1 MNLTSLWRY
10 DIFSSAVWCHVD
22 VSENGVSELYGTFVI
37 FGYPILR
44 QPHLQNWPWAWL
56 RKVGAIRKKL
66 PAKIGRGGEP
76 PEKTH
81 KNHRKGGSH
90 RQYRV
95 GTMPTN
101 DGDYLLFKLHSCAGC
116 PGGVLAGKKDAQPML
131 SALLGLFPSG
141 HGKPWRNP
149 GIL

>member
-1 MNLTSLWRY
+1 M
-10 DIFSSAVWCHVD
+10 D

-141 HGKPWRNP
+141 HGKP
-149 GIL
+149 